1 MGMME
6 ATDMRLLSRDARHER
21 RVQVIRLRKAGH
33 TYDEIAQ
40 QTGLSRTGVFDIC
53 KRHEAAGAKALRD
66 APNGRKTGDGRLLTA
81 EQEALICKLIAD
93 KTPDQLKMVYAL
105 WTRQAVAELVLERFG
120 IKLAV
125 RTMGLYLARWGF
137 TPQKPMKK
145 AYEQSPAAVKKWLE
159 EDYPAIAARA
169 KAEGAQIHW
178 GDESGLRSD
187 DVRGRSY
194 APKGETPVIRVNN
207 KRHGLSV
214 ISTVTNKGQMRWK
227 IFDGALN
234 TKILI
239 DFLRRLIKG
248 ASKKVFLILDN
259 LRVHHAKPVKA
270 WLAERADAIEVFY
283 LPSYSPELNPDEMAN
298 ADIKQAVTK
307 LAPART
313 KLQLVKATSQHLR
326 SVQRQPERVRKYF
339 EHGPV
344 RYAA

>member
-21 RVQVIRLRKAGH
+21 RVQVVRLRKAGH

-81 EQEALICKLIAD
+81 EQEALIRKLIAD

-169 KAEGAQIHW
+169 KAEGAEIHW

-187 DVRGRSY
+187 DVRGRGY

-234 TKILI
+234 SKILI

-259 LRVHHAKPVKA
+259 LRVHHSKPVKA
-270 WLAERADAIEVFY
+270 WLAEHTDAIEVFY